1 MSTNSTINPE
11 DQEIDLTMISK
22 KMGNAFQ
29 RLNSFLFRCIQ
40 FVIKNIIILI
50 VLLVVGVGIGI
61 YLDKTQKT
69 YDHQIIVSPN
79 FGSVDYLYSKVELI
93 QSKIKEKDTVFL
105 KNIGIQDPEKLVKIE
120 ISPIIDLY
128 RFVTNNELN
137 FALLKLL
144 AEDGD
149 IKKIV
154 SERTTSKNYPY
165 HAISFTTKRLTS
177 TQKTV
182 KPLLSFLND
191 SDFFRKVQKEY
202 VNNIMVKMKSNDET
216 IAQIDGFLNEFSNT
230 ASGSGSKSDK
240 LVYYNENTQL
250 NDVIKTKDE
259 LVKEQGN
266 HRIDLVTLD
275 QIIKENS
282 ATTNI
287 ENNTSVNG
295 KLKFVLP
302 ILFISIFLAIHF
314 FRAFYRKQSLK
325 AKQQTV

>member
-1 MSTNSTINPE
+1 MSTNSKINPE
-11 DQEIDLTMISK
+11 DQEIDLSMISK

-29 RLNSFLFRCIQ
+29 NLNSLLFRCIQ

-50 VLLVVGVGIGI
+50 VLLIVGVGIGI

-69 YDHQIIVSPN
+69 YDHQIIVTPN

-93 QSKIKEKDTVFL
+93 QSKIKERDTVFL
-105 KNIGIQDPEKLVKIE
+105 KAIGIQEPGKLVKIE
-120 ISPIIDLY
+120 INPIVDLY

-154 SERTTSKNYPY
+154 EERTTSKNYPY
-165 HAISFTTKRLTS
+165 HVISFTTRRLTS
-177 TQKTV
+177 TEKTV
-182 KPLLSFLND
+182 TPILNFLND
-191 SDFFRKVQKEY
+191 SDFFKKVQKEF
-202 VNNIMVKMKSNDET
+202 VNNIMIKMKSNDGT

-230 ASGSGSKSDK
+230 ATGSGSKSDK

-250 NDVIKTKDE
+250 NDVIKTKDD

-275 QIIKENS
+275 KIIKENS
-282 ATTNI
+282 STTNI
-287 ENNTSVNG
+287 ENNASVNG
-295 KLKFVLP
+295 KLKLVLP
-302 ILFISIFLAIHF
+302 LLFISIFLGIRF
-314 FRAFYRKQSLK
+314 FRSFYRKQSLK